1 MEDPHQMHADPDRP
15 PVLRR
20 ALGLWSLV
28 LFGLVYIGPLVVFTT
43 YGIITRST
51 GGRLTLAYA
60 VTLVVMAFTALSYAR
75 MAAAF
80 PVAGSAYAYTQKTFG
95 APLGFL
101 TGWSLLLDYLCLP
114 MLSYLLMGI
123 YLHDALPAVP
133 AWMFIGAA
141 VVIGTALNVVGIV
154 SVTRANVLIVGVQV
168 LFIITFVAM
177 ALIHLAGRG
186 GVSLAAPIQGDGT
199 VTGIGVVFAGA
210 AILCLSFLG
219 FDAVSTLSEEATRPR
234 RDVPRAIMIATV
246 GSGLLFIALAYVSQ
260 LVFPSNAFSD
270 ADSGALEVMRT
281 AGGNFLGLFFTAVFV
296 PGALGAA
303 LTAQA
308 SVARVLYA
316 MGRDRVLPGAFF
328 GRLSTRFRT
337 PANAVL
343 FVGAVSLLAV
353 IINLETMASIVSFGA
368 LVAFSAVNL
377 SVVKHYFVDERDRRG
392 TAIIRNLVL
401 PLIGFALT
409 VWLWT
414 NLSRLTL
421 VIGLFWLA
429 TGMLWLVIL
438 TRGFRRPKPMI
449 EMRHP
454 E

>member
-1 MEDPHQMHADPDRP
+1 MNADPDRT

-43 YGIITRST
+43 YGIVTRTT
-51 GGRLTLAYA
+51 GGRLTLAYL

-80 PVAGSAYAYTQKTFG
+80 PVAGSAYAYTGKTFG
-95 APLGFL
+95 ARLGFL

-114 MLSYLLMGI
+114 MLGYLLIGL
-123 YLHDALPAVP
+123 YLHDALPAIP
-133 AWMFIGAA
+133 AWVFIVAA

-168 LFIITFVAM
+168 LFIVTFVVL
-177 ALIHLAGRG
+177 ALVHLAGTG
-186 GVSLAAPIQGDGT
+186 GVSLTAPLRGDGT
-199 VTGIGVVFAGA
+199 ATGIGVVFAGA
-210 AILCLSFLG
+210 AVLCLSFLG
-219 FDAVSTLSEEATRPR
+219 FDAVSTLSEEATRPT

-246 GSGLLFIALAYVSQ
+246 GCGLLFIVLAYVSQ
-260 LVFPSNAFSD
+260 LVFPSNAFGD
-270 ADSGALEVMRT
+270 ADSGSLDVMRAAGGSFLEV
-281 AGGNFLGLFFTAVFV
+281 FFTAVFV

-316 MGRDRVLPGAFF
+316 MGRDGVLPRPFF
-328 GRLSTRFRT
+328 GRLSLRFRT
-337 PANAVL
+337 PARAVL
-343 FVGAVSLLAV
+343 LVGAVSLLAV
-353 IINLETMASIVSFGA
+353 VINLDTMASVVSFGA

-377 SVVKHYFVDERDRRG
+377 SVVKHYFLDEQDRSG
-392 TAIIRNLVL
+392 MAAIRNLVL

-414 NLSRLTL
+414 NLSGLTL
-421 VIGLFWLA
+421 AVGLGWLA
-429 TGMLWLVIL
+429 VGVIWLLVL
-438 TRGFRRPKPMI
+438 TRGFRQPTPM
-449 EMRHP
+449 MQS
-454 E
+454 